1 MNRGTEM
8 AWWKTRA
15 ENLSTLGARFGGRI
29 QAKARKSLAL
39 TLAAAFI
46 CMQVIGTTTRA
57 QFVETKRPTRE
68 PAQAQGLTLPLAVE
82 IALRTNPMMRA
93 TQSGREMADAQV
105 SEARSSRLPLVEFS
119 ENVARGNNP
128 VFVFGSLLEQGR
140 FGPKNF
146 DPDFLNNPDSL
157 TNART
162 SITFRLPLFDQRR
175 ASSRIKQARIGQQQA
190 DKQTELVKQQVR
202 FEVLRAYYGLLVA
215 RANKE
220 VSDESIRMAEA
231 NVAQI
236 KEKFNAGM
244 VVQSDLLAAEVQLA
258 EYRQQEIQ
266 ADGEITI
273 AEAALNT
280 ALGISV
286 DTPQQVAG
294 ELVEKN
300 FAVPDQQELIK
311 QAIASRPEFAHAGLT
326 LKAAE
331 ERVRA
336 VRGESLP
343 RLDLFGTVGL
353 STHGVTKGSS
363 DYTVG
368 ASLTFNILDAG
379 RKARLDQARIAED
392 VAATEQEGLANRIRF
407 EVIRA
412 YRQYVSARQRV
423 AVAARSAEQAKEAL
437 RIIQVRYGE
446 GLTTIT
452 EMLRAQTALV
462 RARMNLISARYDH
475 YIGFAS
481 VLLATGR
488 LTDVESFIS

>member
-1 MNRGTEM
+1 M
-8 AWWKTRA
+8 
-15 ENLSTLGARFGGRI
+15 ENLSTLGARLGGRI
-29 QAKARKSLAL
+29 QAQARKSLAL
-39 TLAAAFI
+39 MLATAFI
-46 CMQVIGTTTRA
+46 CIQVIGTPTRA
-57 QFVETKRPTRE
+57 QFVESKRPTLE
-68 PAQAQGLTLPLAVE
+68 SAQAQGLTLPLAVE

-105 SEARSSRLPLVEFS
+105 IEARSGRLPLMEFS
-119 ENVARGNNP
+119 ENLARSNNP

-146 DPDFLNNPDSL
+146 DPNFLNNPDSL
-157 TNART
+157 TNLRT
-162 SITFRLPLFDQRR
+162 SITFRLPLFDQRQ

-190 DKQTELVKQQVR
+190 DKQTELVQQQVR

-220 VSDESIRMAEA
+220 VSDDAIRMAEA

-236 KEKFNAGM
+236 KERFNAGM

-294 ELVEKN
+294 ELAEKN
-300 FAVPDQQELIK
+300 FAVADQQELIR
-311 QAIASRPEFAHAGLT
+311 QAIANRPEFANAGLT

-336 VRGESLP
+336 VRSESLP

-368 ASLTFNILDAG
+368 ASLTFNIFDAG

-392 VAATEQEGLANRIRF
+392 LAATEQESLANRIRF

-412 YRQYVSARQRV
+412 YRQYVSARERV
-423 AVAARSAEQAKEAL
+423 AVAARSTEQAEEAL
-437 RIIQVRYGE
+437 RIIQVRYRE

-452 EMLRAQTALV
+452 EMLRAETALV
-462 RARMNLISARYDH
+462 RARLSLTSARYDH
-475 YIGFAS
+475 YVGFAS

-488 LTDVESFIS
+488 LTDVQPFAS